1 MRSAVERTTA
11 RAAAAASD
19 YGPPALFLAALVA
32 GWEVA
37 VRVLDVAPYILP
49 APSRIWDAFLRT
61 RGTLPEHIIT
71 TLREA
76 VLGIGYGAAVGA
88 GLAVA
93 LAGVPLLRRVLY
105 PVLVTSQTIP
115 MIVLAPI
122 LIVWFGF
129 GETPKVVLV
138 ALWVFFP
145 VTVSMTDGLLG
156 ADRELI
162 GLVRS
167 MGGTRWDVL
176 RHVLIPSAL
185 PALFAGLKISATY
198 SVAAAVIAEY
208 MGAQSGLGLYIS
220 RSAASFRTDQMFVAI
235 GIIAAASI
243 ALFTLVHLAAR
254 LMTPWMYLE
263 TRGGKG

>member
-1 MRSAVERTTA
+1 MAETWYRTL
-11 RAAAAASD
+11 RAPRRLVAS
-19 YGPPALFLAALVA
+19 YGPATLLLVVLVVAWEAAVA
-32 GWEVA
+32 W
-37 VRVLDVAPYILP
+37 LDVKPYILP
-49 APSRIWDAFLRT
+49 APSRIWEAFLRT
-61 RGTLPEHIIT
+61 RGTLPEHIVT

-76 VLGIGYGAAVGA
+76 LFGIGWGTAVGVA
-88 GLAVA
+88 LAVV

-115 MIVLAPI
+115 TIVLAPI

-145 VTVSMTDGLLG
+145 VAVAMTDGLLG

-167 MGGTRWDVL
+167 MGGSRYDVL
-176 RHVLIPSAL
+176 RHVLVPSAL
-185 PALFAGLKISATY
+185 PALLAGLKISVTY
-198 SVAAAVIAEY
+198 AVAGAVIAEY

-220 RSAASFRTDQMFVAI
+220 RSAASFRTDQIFVAI
-235 GIIAAASI
+235 GIVALASM
-243 ALFTLVHLAAR
+243 ALFASVHLLAR
-254 LMTPWMYLE
+254 VLTPWMYLGNE
-263 TRGGKG
+263 GGSR